1 MSTDENEDE
10 GIAAITDAL
19 DQAKR
24 AGEFSH
30 WRAAKLR
37 KRLKKRFED
46 KEAEIQAMI
55 VHEKEM
61 ARKKVLRN

>member
-30 WRAAKLR
+30 WRA
-37 KRLKKRFED
+37 
-46 KEAEIQAMI
+46 EIT
-55 VHEKEM
+55 
-61 ARKKVLRN
+61 